1 MPFEACQIDSSVNT
15 ADFPVQKLLHCC
27 VHPTAA
33 GAHSAL
39 NRTRQE
45 SIRPCIPARRL
56 KPLPGLPTFIYLDTY
71 MLCGVY

>member
-1 MPFEACQIDSSVNT
+1 MPSEACQIDSSVNT

-45 SIRPCIPARRL
+45 STRRRIPART
-56 KPLPGLPTFIYLDTY
+56 PTETLGPAFICLDTY
-71 MLCGVY
+71 IPSGAY